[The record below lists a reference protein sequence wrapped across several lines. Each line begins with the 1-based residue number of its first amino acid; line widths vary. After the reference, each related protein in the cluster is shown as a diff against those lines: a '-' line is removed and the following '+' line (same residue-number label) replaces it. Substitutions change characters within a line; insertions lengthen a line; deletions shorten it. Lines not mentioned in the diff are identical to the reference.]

1 MVTKNFVDGNVASSN
16 LKWVF
21 EKFVIENSYVG
32 IFSLFLRTFCR
43 AIKLV
48 QYLILEIHSRVCP
61 SDESARH
68 NEDEKSIR
76 LPCFFWMR
84 LQ

>member
-1 MVTKNFVDGNVASSN
+1 MIFFKLITKKLCRRQRAIFKFEMG
-16 LKWVF
+16 F

-68 NEDEKSIR
+68 NED
-76 LPCFFWMR
+76 
-84 LQ
+84 